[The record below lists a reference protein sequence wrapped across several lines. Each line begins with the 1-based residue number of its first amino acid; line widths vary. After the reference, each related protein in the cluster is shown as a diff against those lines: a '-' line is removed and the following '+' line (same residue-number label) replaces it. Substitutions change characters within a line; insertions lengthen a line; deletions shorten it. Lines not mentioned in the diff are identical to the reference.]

1 MLLVFVVICLAAG
14 RLGAALTEPALEGWY
29 RGLAKPFWTPPDVV
43 FPVAWSI
50 LYVTMGIA
58 AWLVWK
64 TAERGELRLPMTL
77 FFGQLVI
84 NVLWSFS
91 FFGQRSPFLGLI
103 CLGALVLAV
112 ILTTIAFTRVSRAAG
127 WLFLP
132 YLLWLGYAGALNFAI
147 WKMNA

>member
-1 MLLVFVVICLAAG
+1 
-14 RLGAALTEPALEGWY
+14 
-29 RGLAKPFWTPPDVV
+29 
-43 FPVAWSI
+43 
-50 LYVTMGIA
+50 
-58 AWLVWK
+58 
-64 TAERGELRLPMTL
+64 
-77 FFGQLVI
+77 
-84 NVLWSFS
+84 VLWSFS

-112 ILTTIAFTRVSRAAG
+112 ILTTIAFTRVSRAAS

>member
-29 RGLAKPFWTPPDVV
+29 RGLAKPDWTPPDVV

-64 TAERGELRLPMTL
+64 TAERGELKLPLTL

-112 ILTTIAFTRVSRAAG
+112 ILTTVAFTRVSRAAG